1 MNPQEKPLLNPAR
14 GEVPVQIGNVHLG
27 IAVSF
32 AGLARLSRA
41 AGADTMQGLYTRLL
55 GFDAWTVSAAIKVFS
70 VDGDGPDAAR
80 ERADAA
86 IVVLTSA
93 DEAAWRAAIEAALA
107 AHLAEGEKRRTEAYD
122 LVSDI
127 EEALDAVTPG
137 KSHAVAGK
145 PGKPGR

>member
-1 MNPQEKPLLNPAR
+1 MNPKEPPLLNAAR
-14 GEVPVQIGNVHLG
+14 GEVPVQIGNVHMG

-41 AGADTMQGLYTRLL
+41 SGADTMQGLYARLL

-70 VDGDGPDAAR
+70 VDGDGEEAAR

-86 IVVLTSA
+86 IAALTAA
-93 DEAAWRAAIEAALA
+93 DEPAWRTAIEAALA
-107 AHLAEGEKRRTEAYD
+107 AHLTEGEIRRAEAYD
-122 LVSDI
+122 LVVEV

-137 KSHAVAGK
+137 K
-145 PGKPGR
+145 PGR

>member
-1 MNPQEKPLLNPAR
+1 MNPKEQPLINPAR

-27 IAVSF
+27 IAVTF

-41 AGADTMQGLYTRLL
+41 AGAETMEALYKRLL

-70 VDGDGPDAAR
+70 VDGDGEEAAR

-86 IVVLTSA
+86 IAGLSAA
-93 DEAAWRAAIEAALA
+93 DEAAWRPAIETALS
-107 AHLAEGEKRRTEAYD
+107 AHLEAGNKRRAELYD
-122 LVSDI
+122 LVADV

-137 KSHAVAGK
+137 KSSKPTGK
-145 PGKPGR
+145 PAPSP